1 MPYGKCLNLCRF
13 QELLSIS
20 VDKGLIDSLYLFLSP
35 PAVTHAEARLLVTHI
50 SFGFIIVQETS
61 TFLTLTRF
69 KVIPQKLITVTDEF
83 FSNFS

>member
-1 MPYGKCLNLCRF
+1 MCHF

-20 VDKGLIDSLYLFLSP
+20 IDKGLIDSLYQFLSS
-35 PAVTHAEARLLVTHI
+35 PAVTLAEAHLLVTRI

-61 TFLTLTRF
+61 TFRALTRF
-69 KVIPQKLITVTDEF
+69 KVIPQKLVTDEF